1 METTQTQRREITA
14 FFDDRSAADRAMR
27 ALSEAGIPTSD
38 VRLVEGQNT
47 GEAAQDNRSFFEML
61 GDLFMPDDDRSTYA
75 EGLRR
80 GGYMISVTTS
90 GTHSE
95 TVLDIL
101 DDEGSVDMDD
111 RARSWEA
118 EGWSGQ
124 GSGGGMSSG
133 TGAMGSMGSMS
144 GAGMGA
150 GMGAGLG
157 MGATTDSDTMS
168 GDLTGVSAERRD
180 TDYDDSVGGSGSI
193 LGGEL
198 ASGATG
204 SDDSGLFG
212 SRHDRT
218 TSQDA
223 SIPVVAEQLRVG
235 KRDVANGRVRV
246 RSYVVEEPVDVDV
259 SLRSEHVEVHR
270 TPVDRAVSAE
280 DAFRDRTIEAEETS
294 QEAVIAKDARVV
306 EEISVEK
313 TAEEHTETISDTVR
327 RTEVEIDDER
337 LGDSQSRN
345 QQSR

>member
-1 METTQTQRREITA
+1 MDSTQMQRREITA

-27 ALSEAGIPTSD
+27 ALSETGIPTSD
-38 VRLVEGQNT
+38 IRLVEGQNS
-47 GEAAQDNRSFFEML
+47 GEAAAQDDRSFFQML

-80 GGYMISVTTS
+80 GGCMISVKT
-90 GTHSE
+90 GATHAE
-95 TVLDIL
+95 TVMDIL
-101 DDEGSVDMDD
+101 DDEGSIDMDD
-111 RARSWEA
+111 RARTWEA

-124 GSGGGMSSG
+124 GTSGGMSG
-133 TGAMGSMGSMS
+133 TGSMGSMGSMS

-150 GMGAGLG
+150 GMGAGLI
-157 MGATTDSDTMS
+157 
-168 GDLTGVSAERRD
+168 GDDVSALNAQGRD
-180 TDYDDSVGGSGSI
+180 GDYDDSLGGSGSI

-204 SDDSGLFG
+204 SDDGDLFG
-212 SRHDRT
+212 SRHDDT
-218 TSQDA
+218 LSQDGA
-223 SIPVVAEQLRVG
+223 IPVVAEQLRVG

-259 SLRSEHVEVHR
+259 SLRTEHVEVHR
-270 TPVDRAVSAE
+270 TPVDRAVNAQ
-280 DAFRDRTIEAEETS
+280 DAFHDRTVELEETS

-306 EEISVEK
+306 EEIRLEK
-313 TAEEHTETISDTVR
+313 TAEERTETISDTVR

-337 LGDSQSRN
+337 LDGSQSRD